1 MNVKISRK
9 IYEKLHY
16 EKQTKRNR
24 NFYSTI
30 FYLTIQFHDNDD
42 DDDNNYDNNNHLIS

>member
-9 IYEKLHY
+9 ISLENYY
-16 EKQTKRNR
+16 EKQKPKRNR
-24 NFYSTI
+24 NFYSS
-30 FYLTIQFHDNDD
+30 FLTIQFHDN